1 MESTIP
7 QAAENASRAK
17 FLHPPVESALSR
29 RSARHDP
36 PVADSPDVI
45 ASTTDQDGLAVVLLS
60 RIWNQKILRDHP
72 EMHAHL
78 DAVLV
83 TVHEPEHV
91 AADPR
96 DSRLRYYRSHVGPS
110 RWLLVVVSYE
120 QEPARVITALA
131 TRKDPPSWS
140 A

>member
-78 DAVLV
+78 DAV
-83 TVHEPEHV
+83 
-91 AADPR
+91 
-96 DSRLRYYRSHVGPS
+96 PS
-110 RWLLVVVSYE
+110 RCTSPSTSPPI
-120 QEPARVITALA
+120 QEIPACATTAA
-131 TRKDPPSWS
+131 TSDPVAGCLWS
-140 A
+140 

>member
-7 QAAENASRAK
+7 QAAENAPRPNFFA
-17 FLHPPVESALSR
+17 SARPCSSR

-45 ASTTDQDGLAVVLLS
+45 AATTDRDGRAVVLLG
-60 RIWNQKILRDHP
+60 RIWTRKILRDHP
-72 EMHAHL
+72 EMTAHL
-78 DAVLV
+78 EAVLA

-96 DSRLRYYRSHVGPS
+96 DDRLRYYRSHVGTQS
-110 RWLLVVVSYE
+110 
-120 QEPARVITALA
+120 LA
-131 TRKDPPSWS
+131 

>member
-1 MESTIP
+1 M
-7 QAAENASRAK
+7 AE
-17 FLHPPVESALSR
+17 
-29 RSARHDP
+29 
-36 PVADSPDVI
+36 SPDVL
-45 ASTTDQDGLAVVLLS
+45 ASTTDRDGRDVVLLE
-60 RIWNQKILRDHP
+60 RIWNGKVLRDHP

-78 DAVLV
+78 EAVIA

-96 DSRLRYYRSHVGPS
+96 DDRLRYYRRHVGPS

-140 A
+140 V